1 MDTKRSFSGLQ
12 IICQIVCKSE
22 NFLHSAKRPRY
33 EFERYSVSQDMFAQ
47 EMMLGDKDLLSFLFT
62 NNMKIFFGAISQWF
76 NGALQEIKSIN
87 KYLP

>member
-12 IICQIVCKSE
+12 IIYQIVCKSE

-47 EMMLGDKDLLSFLFT
+47 EMMLGDKD
-62 NNMKIFFGAISQWF
+62 
-76 NGALQEIKSIN
+76 
-87 KYLP
+87 